1 MSNIDDGAGAGGR
14 ATGVGGAGEEAG
26 EDSVLLPVERG
37 LYREA
42 LQAAAYFGVPVEE
55 WVGQAV
61 REKLAAEPIR
71 PPLDSAP
78 GPVRTPYVEAGVTT
92 RDSRSS
98 AG

>member
-1 MSNIDDGAGAGGR
+1 MSDTENGAAANAPGIAAGGPSDER
-14 ATGVGGAGEEAG
+14 
-26 EDSVLLPVERG
+26 VLVPVERG
-37 LYREA
+37 LYEEA
-42 LQAAAYFGVPVEE
+42 LQAAAYYRVPVEE
-55 WVGQAV
+55 WVARAV

-71 PPLDSAP
+71 PPQDSAP